1 MRKKHLLMLIVLLF
15 SFIAETIP
23 SLVTA
28 HAETTKTSLIDEK
41 FLSVAYECEPQ
52 DDTNRWRITFDR
64 RSQDKA
70 SDQRLKMKV
79 SNEKGNVITYPTI
92 KGMNE
97 KDGWLIEKEFSSSME
112 GQLVFELP
120 KTVQKLYL
128 DVQMDEQTL
137 SQSTK
142 EQTAKIQ
149 ENILDSDEP
158 FVLKANTEK
167 RTSKKAAQTSE
178 SQKEVKASAEE
189 VIGPKPEDTE
199 PMPATAV
206 PANGLLRMDPPKYT
220 NKKPVYI
227 DDDGLYP
234 NCYWTPTG
242 QSNVRNHQ
250 GGYEKDS
257 GWDGLT
263 SWDVSSDDRTKS
275 YITYGENRSKPNIEL
290 RKYASET
297 SKEDEFNIR
306 LNVRGRTIPK
316 PGVDVCF
323 VLDNSTSMADTDGY
337 IDGMSRKKLAEKS
350 LQKLIDK
357 FNEADPDTDSLRV
370 GGVIYSCHEYPQMN
384 KIIPMSNNS
393 TGWQNLVNTY
403 KDMYAKGNTY
413 TQKAL
418 IDAQKMLNNAS
429 GTNRRKVIF
438 LLTDGAPNISL
449 TPTKGYSDP
458 TIFYDGIRITDY
470 KSSPDYFGDSLIE
483 PPGLRGY
490 HTVYKPNGR
499 RLSISGQTIYS
510 HLTPLNSTAMDIK
523 EQGME
528 INTIAINIQKNLKA
542 ERHSKEELITGLY
555 RSASKKANATG
566 DSQSDYQFYPANTKG
581 DFDLSFDDWFDS
593 VIQTV
598 DKGKIED
605 PIGEMFELVGTPT
618 IKEIKK
624 SGVPAIE
631 ANKLPT
637 NPKVENRTI
646 KVNNINLYGQ
656 QEVQLEYKVRLK
668 TDHKDYEDNIWYQT
682 NGKTTLEPTPER
694 TNDVLEFGV
703 PSVRKKS
710 KKICIPVEKIWSDK
724 QKGSENYWGYRA
736 GSVNV
741 VLQRKSGNTW
751 VDVETKT
758 LTGATNWKA
767 MFEADGGTRVYRVL
781 ELSRTSGYA
790 KPAANVDEFTEK
802 TLPSKG
808 VLITNKLLTGKA
820 VICKYKEDGKTPF
833 SSDKP
838 KFSVRRKS
846 DGKVLATDLEPD
858 ADGQV
863 TIEGIPMG
871 DFIVEE
877 SYVPKGYAKMENIE
891 LKAVETSAGNDLTI
905 TLNGKSSPYKVV
917 NKLAKDLEIPVEKIW
932 SDKVQ
937 GTDNY
942 WGLRQ
947 MYIRVNLQR
956 KNGSSWEQVE
966 QKILT
971 TPNAWKITFKN
982 LEGGATV
989 YRVVEETRAPG
1000 YAKPTYNYTDSF
1012 TAATLPAGGI
1022 KLTNKLLT
1030 GTAVINKY
1038 KEDGKTPF
1046 SGDKPKFSVKRKS
1059 DGKVLAT
1066 DLEPNA
1072 SGEVTISNI
1081 PVGDFIVEESYVP
1094 AGYEKMADIDLRA
1107 VENTAGTAVTITL
1120 NGKASPYKVT
1130 NKLADFTLKI
1140 KKVDQEG
1147 NVLRGAS
1154 FRLIGNSYD
1163 QTKADGPYFDFTGL
1177 RPGEYSLS
1185 ETVVPTGYQG
1195 MSGTV
1200 RISISQTGN
1209 VTVQSNP
1216 NVIGTG
1222 GIGNTNLI
1230 QLTVTNKKR
1239 GAGPMPSTGGSGT
1252 AMFFKVA
1259 IGVISTAGGLLGSLY
1274 WLHTK
1279 RRGS

>member
-64 RSQDKA
+64 RSQDKT

-137 SQSTK
+137 SQATK

-167 RTSKKAAQTSE
+167 RTSKKTAQTSE
-178 SQKEVKASAEE
+178 SQKEIKASAEE
-189 VIGPKPEDTE
+189 IVGPKPEDTV

-275 YITYGENRSKPNIEL
+275 YITYGVERTKPNISM

-297 SKEDEFNIR
+297 SKEDEFNVR
-306 LNVRGRTIPK
+306 LNVRGSTIPK

-323 VLDNSTSMADTDGY
+323 VLDNSSSMKEPKGN
-337 IDGMSRKKLAEKS
+337 IGGMTRKRLAVNS
-350 LQKLIDK
+350 LQKLVDK
-357 FNEADPDTDSLRV
+357 FRSANPETDSLRI
-370 GGVIYSCHEYPQMN
+370 GGIVYSSSEGYGFSN
-384 KIIPMSNNS
+384 ETVPMSSNENN
-393 TGWQNLVNTY
+393 WNNLVRTY
-403 KDMYAKGNTY
+403 SNSEPYGNTY

-418 IDAQKMLNNAS
+418 MNAQTMLNNAS

-438 LLTDGAPNISL
+438 LLTDGTPNYSAVPLNAVSDPSIYYDGLRITSYGSIATGSDL
-449 TPTKGYSDP
+449 DSKGPWDSYSPTKISYGYQMR
-458 TIFYDGIRITDY
+458 DGHC
-470 KSSPDYFGDSLIE
+470 L
-483 PPGLRGY
+483 
-490 HTVYKPNGR
+490 
-499 RLSISGQTIYS
+499 YS
-510 HLTPLNSTAMDIK
+510 HLTPVNSTAADIK

-528 INTIAINIQKNLKA
+528 INTIAINIKA
-542 ERHSKEELITGLY
+542 NVIPEERHTTDELITGLY
-555 RSASKKANATG
+555 RIASKKANATG
-566 DSQSDYQFYPANTKG
+566 NSQNDYQFYHANTAG
-581 DFDLSFDDWFDS
+581 DFDISFDDWFTS

-631 ANKLPT
+631 TNKLPT

-656 QEVQLEYKVRLK
+656 QEVQLEYRVRLK

-736 GSVNV
+736 GSVKV

-767 MFEADGGTRVYRVL
+767 MFEADGGTGVYRIL

-971 TPNAWKITFKN
+971 TPNAWKETFKN

-1012 TAATLPAGGI
+1012 TAATLPTGGI

-1216 NVIGTG
+1216 NVSGTG